1 MAYFA
6 KAEDETVL
14 QSVVHGKKMGKHFTN
29 GFDLK
34 PGITVGELSQIVM
47 HKFTLRNSK
56 LPLLLPSQPTP
67 MCFWVFE

>member
-29 GFDLK
+29 GFDLSR
-34 PGITVGELSQIVM
+34 G
-47 HKFTLRNSK
+47 
-56 LPLLLPSQPTP
+56 LL
-67 MCFWVFE
+67 WEN